1 MNNKWMTKIEN
12 ISSNENYNFYIN
24 ALTSKLN
31 LFVKYSTIAY
41 PLYLFSSDDD
51 YMRKCMI
58 LLRTFYSD

>member
-1 MNNKWMTKIEN
+1 MTKIEN

-41 PLYLFSSDDD
+41 PLHLFSKV
-51 YMRKCMI
+51 MMI
-58 LLRTFYSD
+58 I